1 MLLGAALGE
10 VPADHEIFAR
20 DQTRDTI
27 DCGAGR
33 DKVKADR
40 TDSVKSC
47 EFVKRAVRRAR
58 RR

>member
-1 MLLGAALGE
+1 MANPAPLLVLQHATASSRRGN
-10 VPADHEIFAR
+10 DDI
-20 DQTRDTI
+20 TS
-27 DCGAGR
+27 GAGR

-40 TDSVKSC
+40 TDSVKNC